1 MAEDITT
8 PEQGASLLDS
18 LLIED
23 SDAPTVEG
31 TPNHKATRKPLR
43 ERARAASG
51 TSNAREAKP
60 RAKVAPQKKDEFVQ
74 PLTEM
79 YTMLGVVLTPFDPVG
94 PVIIQSAPN
103 CAQSLNDLA
112 AENESVRKALRSL
125 TQASAMGAVIVAH
138 APIFISLAT
147 NHMPGA
153 LPRAMRP
160 EPSEDDIRPED

>member
-1 MAEDITT
+1 MSETN
-8 PEQGASLLDS
+8 PEEAKSLLDS
-18 LLIED
+18 LIISDDD
-23 SDAPTVEG
+23 SPTVEG
-31 TPNHKATRKPLR
+31 TPNPKANREPLR
-43 ERARAASG
+43 KRVRAASG
-51 TSNAREAKP
+51 TPKEAKP
-60 RAKVAPQKKDEFVQ
+60 KERVAAQKKDEFVQ